1 MGGWR
6 ADGSSSAA
14 SPARSRRGEARGP
27 RSSLGARHDL
37 SVNWRD
43 AMRPVRDAAAL
54 GRNGA
59 DALRDATLR
68 FFADAKNKGVPSTA
82 EMDKKETASDLLTL
96 VRAVNGFSATKDLSS
111 LRRGVD
117 ALVADLVALDAV
129 ALDNEVVAVLCAYY
143 VARFSR
149 RKDAEKNARRRS
161 VPERRRSR
169 RDLRRRVQNRRRVG
183 VVVGRFFLRSFRDGV
198 FGGSRDS

>member
-96 VRAVNGFSATKDLSS
+96 VRAVNGFSETKDLSS

-149 RKDAEKNARRRS
+149 RA
-161 VPERRRSR
+161 
-169 RDLRRRVQNRRRVG
+169 
-183 VVVGRFFLRSFRDGV
+183 VGRFFLRSRGDGV

>member
-1 MGGWR
+1 
-6 ADGSSSAA
+6 
-14 SPARSRRGEARGP
+14 
-27 RSSLGARHDL
+27 
-37 SVNWRD
+37 
-43 AMRPVRDAAAL
+43 MRPVRDAAAL

-143 VARFSR
+143 VCLLYTSPSPRDATLSR
-149 RKDAEKNARRRS
+149 MPSSA
-161 VPERRRSR
+161 
-169 RDLRRRVQNRRRVG
+169 
-183 VVVGRFFLRSFRDGV
+183 
-198 FGGSRDS
+198 